1 MNWSTEAFVGKAR
14 LYVERGLGAEEDA
27 LKAWWFH
34 FAVEPML
41 RSMVAT
47 IHPVLLADP
56 RSVESLLAAAADKDS
71 DSAVVRVRGVKE
83 VIELAL
89 RLDSFS
95 PELQDAASRLVVRR
109 NAECHGPSGAFAD
122 LEEEEWMPDF
132 LMLATAFCDE
142 CGLELD
148 AFVGAGYA
156 ETAAELAE
164 KTVAE
169 AEAEVAKL
177 IAAAK
182 KRPIT
187 DGDLPEWTMVEK
199 TSGEVRWRVKCPA
212 CENAAIMTGGRVHVA
227 EARFDGD
234 ELSQQ
239 VTVAGRQFAC
249 PHCSLELEGTA
260 QLVAAGL
267 KATTT
272 TYDWLDPYEA
282 LGLDPVEEASSR
294 GLYIIDPDE
303 GRPYEDE

>member
-1 MNWSTEAFVGKAR
+1 MSWSTEALIGKAQ
-14 LYVERGLGAEEDA
+14 LYVERGLDAKDDA

-41 RSMVAT
+41 RAMVAT

-56 RSVESLLAAAADKDS
+56 RSVEALLAAAGDKES
-71 DSAVVRVRGVKE
+71 ESAVVRARGMKE
-83 VIELAL
+83 LIELAL

-95 PELQDAASRLVVRR
+95 PELKVAASRLVVRR
-109 NAECHGPSGAFAD
+109 NAECHGASAAFED

-132 LMLATAFCDE
+132 LMLASAFCEE
-142 CGLELD
+142 CDLELVD
-148 AFVGAGYA
+148 FVGAGYA
-156 ETAAELAE
+156 ETATELVE

-177 IAAAK
+177 IATAK
-182 KRPIT
+182 KRPVG
-187 DGDLPEWTMVEK
+187 DGEVPEWTMAEM

-212 CENAAIMTGGRVHVA
+212 CEKQGLMSGGRVHVA

-234 ELSQQ
+234 ELSRQ
-239 VTVAGRQFAC
+239 VTVAGRHFDC
-249 PHCSLELEGTA
+249 PHCQLELQGTA

-294 GLYIIDPDE
+294 GHYIVDPDE
-303 GRPYEDE
+303 GNPYEDE

>member
-1 MNWSTEAFVGKAR
+1 MSWSTEALAGKAQ
-14 LYVERGLGAEEDA
+14 LYVERGLDAKDDA

-41 RSMVAT
+41 RAMVAT
-47 IHPVLLADP
+47 INPVLLADP
-56 RSVESLLAAAADKDS
+56 RSIEGLLAAAEDKES
-71 DSAVVRVRGVKE
+71 ESAVVRVRGVKE
-83 VIELAL
+83 LIELAL

-109 NAECHGPSGAFAD
+109 NAECHGVSAAFEGLA
-122 LEEEEWMPDF
+122 EEEWMPDF
-132 LMLATAFCDE
+132 LMLATAFCGE
-142 CGLELD
+142 CGLELA
-148 AFVGAGYA
+148 AFVGPGYA

-182 KRPIT
+182 RRPVG
-187 DGDLPEWTMVEK
+187 DGQVPEWTMAEM

-212 CENAAIMTGGRVHVA
+212 CGKQGLMSGGRVHVA

-239 VTVAGRQFAC
+239 VTVAGRNFDC
-249 PHCSLELEGTA
+249 PHCQLELQGTA

-294 GLYIIDPDE
+294 GLYVVDPDE
-303 GRPYEDE
+303 GNPYEDE

>member
-1 MNWSTEAFVGKAR
+1 MSWSTEAFIGKAR
-14 LYVERGLGAEEDA
+14 LYVERGLDAEDDA

-41 RSMVAT
+41 RAMVAT

-56 RSVESLLAAAADKDS
+56 RSIETLLAAAGDEES
-71 DSAVVRVRGVKE
+71 DNAVARVRGMKE
-83 VIELAL
+83 LIELAL
-89 RLDSFS
+89 RLDSFT
-95 PELQDAASRLVVRR
+95 PEVQDAASRLVVRR
-109 NAECHGPSGAFAD
+109 NAECHGPSAAFED
-122 LEEEEWMPDF
+122 LEEEWMPDF

-142 CGLELD
+142 CGLELVE
-148 AFVGAGYA
+148 FIGAGYA
-156 ETAAELAE
+156 ETAADLAK

-182 KRPIT
+182 KRPVDD
-187 DGDLPEWTMVEK
+187 DGTPEWTMIEK

-212 CENAAIMTGGRVHVA
+212 CEDTGIMSGGRVHVA

-239 VTVAGRQFAC
+239 VTVAGRHFTC
-249 PHCSLELEGTA
+249 PHCRLELEGTA

-282 LGLDPVEEASSR
+282 LGLDPVEEVSSR
-294 GLYIIDPDE
+294 GHYIVDPDE
-303 GRPYEDE
+303 GNPYEDE